1 MYRHSTADF
10 VVIAIVIVAL
20 VSVELDCSESRCYC
34 FFLGGG
40 GFGFVSYLGDFIV
53 SKLFNE
59 KHWFVVP
66 VM

>member
-1 MYRHSTADF
+1 M
-10 VVIAIVIVAL
+10 L
-20 VSVELDCSESRCYC
+20 L

-40 GFGFVSYLGDFIV
+40 GFGFVSYLGVFFV